1 MSLCGKLTIVSICWK
16 NKANRIMQNEKKS
29 ITLYIGQNPFKLS
42 VNPSQEELYRK
53 AERRINAY
61 MQQLADKNNISDRML
76 QMGYALINFAI
87 KETYYV
93 DRQQYVETKL
103 KDNLKTLQDVLRR
116 TLDGLEGDR

>member
-93 DRQQYVETKL
+93 DRQQYVDTKL

>member
-1 MSLCGKLTIVSICWK
+1 
-16 NKANRIMQNEKKS
+16 MQNEKKS

-93 DRQQYVETKL
+93 DRQQYVDTKL